1 MLFMLVGRGGGM
13 LFILAFAAATLP
25 REELLHPTT
34 GWLGWASNWKVS
46 TSNNKM
52 AQQQSEQVLKQEVLK
67 PKVYVGANP

>member
-46 TSNNKM
+46 NSTSIL
-52 AQQQSEQVLKQEVLK
+52 SVTTS
-67 PKVYVGANP
+67 ANAATCALHLTSAG